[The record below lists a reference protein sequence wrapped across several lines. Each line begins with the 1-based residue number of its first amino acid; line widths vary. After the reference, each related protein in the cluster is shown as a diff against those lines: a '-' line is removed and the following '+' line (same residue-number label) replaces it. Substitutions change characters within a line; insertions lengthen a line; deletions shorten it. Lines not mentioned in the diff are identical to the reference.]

1 MYFNLPSNSYR
12 HHQIIQFHIIILK
25 VSGNLKYKKIT
36 LRIYGWTHLSAGR
49 CGNEMQYMQGRLLG
63 KNRNS
68 NYGKNDFQKVVMEG
82 RGGTCKE

>member
-1 MYFNLPSNSYR
+1 
-12 HHQIIQFHIIILK
+12 
-25 VSGNLKYKKIT
+25 
-36 LRIYGWTHLSAGR
+36 
-49 CGNEMQYMQGRLLG
+49 MQYMQGRLLG